1 MFVVFEGLDSS
12 GKKTQANMLME
23 KLGREGKVAELVDF
37 PAYKTPFGSLV
48 AKYLRG
54 EYGPLEA
61 IPPEIP
67 SLLFALD
74 RYQFKDG
81 LFHSLGE
88 GKVIIANR
96 YTQSNIGFQGA
107 KLQPEER
114 ADFIR
119 WIEAVESRL
128 PRADIV
134 IFLDMPPD
142 SAHNLG
148 HAQRRDYLKGKKC
161 DIHERDVEYQK
172 RVREAY
178 LQIARKEKWQVISCV
193 DEKGSLKK
201 PSQIHGE
208 IWDKLKNLV

>member
-1 MFVVFEGLDSS
+1 MFIVFEGLDSS
-12 GKKTQANMLME
+12 GKRTQTNL
-23 KLGREGKVAELVDF
+23 LIGRLAKEGKAGELVDF
-37 PAYKTPFGSLV
+37 PAYHTPFGKLV

-54 EYGPLEA
+54 EYGQIDN

-88 GKVIIANR
+88 GRIIIANR

-107 KLQPEER
+107 KLPPGER
-114 ADFIR
+114 EDFIR

-128 PRADIV
+128 PKADLV

-148 HAQRRDYLKGKKC
+148 HSQRRDYLKGKRC
-161 DIHERDVEYQK
+161 DIHESDVKYQK

-178 LQIARKEKWQVISCV
+178 LEIAKKEKWQIISCV
-193 DEKGSLKK
+193 DGAGNLKS
-201 PSQIHGE
+201 PQQIHE
-208 IWDKLKNLV
+208 EVWEKAKSLI